1 MIAMSRVEILLDAEE
16 VRDVTPDEW
25 AGKARLARTRKISQ
39 AQYAHCET
47 CDQWLG
53 CQYWSL
59 SKSVALHK
67 RGTGH
72 FVRLYRIEA
81 I

>member
-1 MIAMSRVEILLDAEE
+1 MTATVETHKPAE
-16 VRDVTPDEW
+16 
-25 AGKARLARTRKISQ
+25 ALFA
-39 AQYAHCET
+39 YCEA

-67 RGTGH
+67 SGTGH
-72 FVRLYRIEA
+72 TPKLLKYSS
-81 I
+81 